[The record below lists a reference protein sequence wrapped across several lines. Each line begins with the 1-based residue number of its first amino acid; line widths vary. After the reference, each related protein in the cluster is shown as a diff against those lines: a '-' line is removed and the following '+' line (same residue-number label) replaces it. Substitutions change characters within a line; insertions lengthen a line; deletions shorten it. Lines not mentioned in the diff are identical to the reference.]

1 MLYSCVV
8 CTQVFVYLLLRS
20 FAACVH
26 VLNTHDVYRGC
37 LRLCVICVKVLH
49 TGFECVL
56 KLFVYRFCLH
66 TGVCIQVSF
75 ANWSYWHIEVASE
88 HTLFLCVFAHRYC
101 LCNIVFF

>member
-1 MLYSCVV
+1 M
-8 CTQVFVYLLLRS
+8 YLLLRS

-56 KLFVYRFCLH
+56 KLCTDFVCILVFAYRCHLQTGVIGILRLLLNIHCSYVFLH
-66 TGVCIQVSF
+66 TGIVCV
-75 ANWSYWHIEVASE
+75 
-88 HTLFLCVFAHRYC
+88 T
-101 LCNIVFF
+101 